1 MMNDDY
7 PDFLQTLVQIYCS
20 KSVMHG
26 RRLDWLRRPG
36 GLAANLSMLDF
47 QAVGASKPIAWK
59 ACRIFI
65 DANDISSR
73 NQPSLRGFNAGRLGS
88 DVGLKRS
95 KT

>member
-1 MMNDDY
+1 MMRR
-7 PDFLQTLVQIYCS
+7 
-20 KSVMHG
+20 HG
-26 RRLDWLRRPG
+26 LDRLRRPG
-36 GLAANLSMLDF
+36 GPAASLSKFDF
-47 QAVGASKPIAWK
+47 QGMRAIKPIAWK

-65 DANDISSR
+65 DAIDISSR